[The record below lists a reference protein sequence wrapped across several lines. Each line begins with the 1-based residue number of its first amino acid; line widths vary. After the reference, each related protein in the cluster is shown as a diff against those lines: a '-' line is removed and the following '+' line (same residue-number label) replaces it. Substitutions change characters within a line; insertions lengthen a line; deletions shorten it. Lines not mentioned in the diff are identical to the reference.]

1 MPFSHEH
8 ANAVEQVITMRAK
21 PNSLLRFLCT
31 LAFAL
36 IFLFHTTSQAQR
48 LAAPLN
54 RNDSTLRAILTEI
67 EADAE
72 RARVNAKIPGMS
84 IVIVYDQDVL
94 LAKGFGYADL
104 EKQISADPQTVYR
117 TGSVT
122 KVFTA
127 LMLMQLR
134 DAGKLHLDDPIEKY
148 LPEFKIKSR
157 FPDARPATFRQ
168 VAAHYSG
175 LPREAPM
182 LYEYQATDEFPSVED
197 QLKSL
202 EHSEMM
208 LPAMTMYS
216 YSNLGYNIMG
226 LALSRVAE
234 QSYDE
239 YVVARILKP
248 LGMNSSGFALTEQLK
263 KQFAVGYKP
272 AGSDGTHERSSYPRH
287 GLASGMLYSNVND
300 LASFLSLFFRE
311 GPRGGKQV
319 LGSSSLHEML
329 IPVAV
334 SKDEGRFFWTA
345 GSTIGFSVNPFPDG
359 EQIAYKDGGTAGF
372 SSIVYIN
379 PQRKL
384 GMALLTNTETA
395 PFALGYNLL
404 RKLTPVLVKSLER
417 SQSKALEEVQPKW
430 QKFIGRYVITDPSAI
445 DTITF
450 NEFNV
455 RLVNQRLVL
464 TVPEVRPGSVVWMKE
479 VPLEPFG
486 DNEFKAAG
494 GSFGNKFITFE
505 PGNDGS
511 MRLKWRT
518 YVFKRQP

>member
-1 MPFSHEH
+1 MSHP
-8 ANAVEQVITMRAK
+8 R
-21 PNSLLRFLCT
+21 
-31 LAFAL
+31 FAL
-36 IFLFHTTSQAQR
+36 AIVLLFAFHTAVPAQ
-48 LAAPLN
+48 LSVTLDK
-54 RNDSTLRAILTEI
+54 NDPELRAILSEI

-72 RARVNAKIPGMS
+72 SARLKAKIPGMS
-84 IVIVYDQDVL
+84 IVIVHDQDVL

-104 EKQISADPQTVYR
+104 EKKIPADPQTVYR
-117 TGSVT
+117 VGSVT

-134 DAGKLHLDDPIEKY
+134 DAGKLQLDDSIEKY

-182 LYEYQATDEFPSVED
+182 LYEVQVTDEQPSVEE

-202 EHSEMM
+202 KNSEML

-216 YSNLGYNIMG
+216 YSNLGYAIMG
-226 LALSRVAE
+226 LALSRVAK
-234 QSYDE
+234 QPYDQ
-239 YVVARILKP
+239 YVAAQILKP
-248 LGMNSSGFALTEQLK
+248 LGMNNSGFALTEQMK
-263 KQFAVGYKP
+263 KHFAVGYKS
-272 AGSDGTHERSSYPRH
+272 AGSDGTYQRSSYPTYVP
-287 GLASGMLYSNVND
+287 LASGMLYSNVDD
-300 LASFLSLFFRE
+300 LANLLSLFFRE

-319 LGSSSLHEML
+319 LGSSSLLEML

-334 SKDEGRFFWTA
+334 STDLSRDERGRPIHLWRE
-345 GSTIGFSVNPFPDG
+345 GSTIGFSVNPFPPG
-359 EQIAYKDGGTAGF
+359 EQIDYKGGLIAGF

-379 PQRKL
+379 YPRKL
-384 GMALLTNTETA
+384 GMALLMNTETE
-395 PFALGYNLL
+395 PFDLGLSLL
-404 RKLTPVLVKSLER
+404 RKLTPVLLKSLER
-417 SQSKALEEVQPKW
+417 SQAKALEEALPKW
-430 QKFIGRYVITDPSAI
+430 QKYVGRYVITDTNAVS
-445 DTITF
+445 TITF
-450 NEFNV
+450 NEFDV
-455 RLVNQRLVL
+455 SIVNQRLAL
-464 TVPEVRPGSVVWMKE
+464 TIPEVRPGSLVWMKE

-486 DNEFKAAG
+486 ENEFKAAG

-511 MRLKWRT
+511 MRLKWRN